1 MLIELKHRKNI
12 SSLAIKI
19 ALNAME
25 VHWKE
30 LPIFCSTL
38 GYLRTQLFLTEKQLM
53 IMEKTESLQ
62 NVQQPKQFQR
72 LFLLNHQLKDTGS
85 NIIIK
90 VEIA

>member
-38 GYLRTQLFLTEKQLM
+38 GCLRTQLFLTEKQLM

-62 NVQQPKQFQR
+62 NVQQPKLFQI
-72 LFLLNHQLKDTGS
+72 LLLLNHQIKDTGS